1 MMKKR
6 FMTLAMAGLLATSA
20 FAFGGCKPEE
30 DKNEQVPQKVMNV
43 SLNPEVEFILDKN
56 DTVVT
61 VNALNEEGNLII
73 SAGAFTGKSA
83 EEAAKLFVQISKDTG
98 FLVSGNASYG
108 DNEIEFSFSGD
119 VKEAQ
124 KLYNSVKSEVE
135 NYLGAENITAQ
146 IEKIEAITEEEL
158 RELVEECAPY
168 IEDAKLQA
176 LGYMEL
182 LEELYESREETVNF
196 YSQELKNAYY
206 EAKAF
211 AMEQAEL
218 ETLRTHLSTA
228 EGILFD
234 AAYIGY
240 STAVNAIE
248 STRQIL
254 LVDENSVYQTAL
266 AAFRTA
272 KTNYLNYRNEVAAM
286 EQTEVTEAI
295 LAKLAVYETKLDAAE
310 AKLEEISETANKRLD
325 DLKDEVQT
333 AYDGVVDCLGKWF
346 SKANEYVEEISAK
359 QKEAQTKFFADFEK
373 GYKNGVESSKKA
385 WEDMKNNLQ
394 SGTITDNEENA

>member
-6 FMTLAMAGLLATSA
+6 VTSILMAGLIATGTL
-20 FAFGGCKPEE
+20 AFGGCKKE
-30 DKNEQVPQKVMNV
+30 DKNEQVAQKVMNV

-73 SAGAFTGKSA
+73 SAGAFVGESA
-83 EEAAKLFVQISKDTG
+83 EDAAKLFVQISKETG
-98 FLVSGNASYG
+98 FLVSGNVSAG

-119 VKEAQ
+119 VKDAQ
-124 KLYNSVKSEVE
+124 KLYDSVKSEVQE
-135 NYLGAENITAQ
+135 YLSAENITAQ
-146 IEKIEAITEEEL
+146 LEKAEAITEEEL
-158 RELVEECAPY
+158 RKLVEECAPY

-176 LGYMEL
+176 LGYMQL
-182 LEELYESREETVNF
+182 VEELYESREETVNF

-228 EGILFD
+228 EAFLYD
-234 AAYIGY
+234 TAYVGY
-240 STAVNAIE
+240 SVAVNAIE
-248 STRQIL
+248 STRRVL

-286 EQTEVTEAI
+286 EQTELTEAI

-310 AKLEEISETANKRLD
+310 EDLERISKDANDRLD
-325 DLKDEVQT
+325 ALKDEVQT
-333 AYDGVVDCLGKWF
+333 AYDGVVACLGKLF
-346 SKANEYVEEISAK
+346 TKADEYTKEISAK

-373 GYKNGVESSKKA
+373 SYQDGVENSKKA
-385 WEDMKNNLQ
+385 WEDMKNRLQ
-394 SGTITDNEENA
+394 SGTVDETENNA